1 MSEERTEK
9 RILFL
14 HEKEYAYDQ
23 IKGILSGKG
32 YCVISCVDV
41 NEAFTQLLNDPPGII
56 LVSTTTAVWEE
67 FMSMTKDDSVYKHLP
82 FILLTREEMLASL
95 LKHPSLSCDDVLLYP
110 ARPDEVLLRVQLRE
124 SSATLNLDANHLTH
138 LPGNFTIMSTIQKT
152 IDNNEQSALCYLD
165 LDNFK
170 AFNDCYG
177 FARGDEALRMTARI
191 ISNVVQRISS
201 AEGFVGHVGGD
212 DFFFIM
218 PAQFGKE
225 CCEEIITNFDSVIPT
240 LMDEEDR
247 ARGYIESKDRKGN
260 PQRFPLLSAS
270 IAVIDLTI
278 TELNHLGEAS
288 AIAGELKKAVK
299 KRNGSNYMIN
309 RRKVRKV

>member
-1 MSEERTEK
+1 
-9 RILFL
+9 
-14 HEKEYAYDQ
+14 
-23 IKGILSGKG
+23 
-32 YCVISCVDV
+32 
-41 NEAFTQLLNDPPGII
+41 
-56 LVSTTTAVWEE
+56 VWEE
-67 FMSMTKDDSVYKHLP
+67 FMRMTKDDSVYKHLP
-82 FILLTREEMLASL
+82 LMLLTREEMLTAL
-95 LKHPSLSCDDVLLYP
+95 LKHPSLSCDDLLIYP

-124 SSATLNLDANHLTH
+124 SSATLNLDANPLTH
-138 LPGNFTIMSTIQKT
+138 LPGNFTIIATIQKT
-152 IDNNEQSALCYLD
+152 IDNSEQCALCYLD

-212 DFFFIM
+212 DFFFII
-218 PAQFGKE
+218 PAECGKE

-288 AIAGELKKAVK
+288 AIAGELKKAVTK
-299 KRNGSNYMIN
+299 LEGSNYKVD
-309 RRKVRKV
+309 RRKARKV